1 MKKLIV
7 AAVLVLGMCSVSKAE
22 DISVDFGS
30 FSFHLP
36 FSTVSASSLWDFKAK
51 RGLVGAETPLAS
63 YKRVSM
69 TGGAVTS
76 LDGKGSPYVGV
87 HFDLVNPTENFV
99 SLAAL
104 HPGIFGGRDFHSGSY
119 MVGLTLSS
127 PLW

>member
-1 MKKLIV
+1 MKKMLI
-7 AAVLVLGMCSVSKAE
+7 AALLLLAPLTAKAE
-22 DISVDFGS
+22 DISFDFGS
-30 FSFHLP
+30 FALHVP
-36 FSTVSASSLWDFKAK
+36 FTTVSASSLWDFKAK
-51 RGLVGAETPLAS
+51 RGLLGAETPLAS
-63 YKRVSM
+63 YKRISM

-76 LDGKGSPYVGV
+76 LDGKGSPYVGIHV
-87 HFDLVNPTENFV
+87 DLVNPAENFV